1 MNTSRAAEKRNLTK
15 CNYMLVSHF
24 YGHSSMCCVTA
35 SVISFEQWIAPK
47 DGAVKEGI
55 IDDR

>member
-24 YGHSSMCCVTA
+24 YGHISMCCIAV
-35 SVISFEQWIAPK
+35 SVISFEKWTAPK
-47 DGAVKEGI
+47 VGAGKEGI